1 MKRIFIV
8 AAMLFTLV
16 GMSVVSASV
25 ASASVCQSNGTSC
38 TAAGT
43 YSGPNAVING
53 NYGGF
58 SVVWTSSVAPP
69 YSTVPSPWTVYIT
82 YTNVT
87 LFSQTLGC
95 PGNWV
100 NASYVS
106 EEMSGG
112 SGDDGG
118 VSAASTT
125 CSQNPGLNVTVPHGG
140 TYTSFATF
148 GNVPWPGSTVAIQW
162 GDAGTTPSV
171 TPWRC
176 VQLPRSPWAGYAA
189 CGVNTASVSAKW
201 NVPPAIQDGNPN
213 SGAAFWVGLGGTT
226 SDVHG
231 TSTEL
236 EQTGTSSD
244 MVNGSPYYHAW
255 YELTP
260 AKPVELSQS
269 LYPVQFGDI
278 MSATV
283 SLINSNQY
291 HFALTD
297 HGPAGSSTNK
307 WAFTKT
313 VTDSNGSH
321 NSAEAIAEWASDNPN
336 CIPPTCPLT
345 DFSTVV
351 FSGIKIDGY
360 TIGSYHPNVIYMLEN
375 KVTVSSLRNGTA
387 YTAYFRHS

>member
-53 NYGGF
+53 NYGAF
-58 SVVWTSSVAPP
+58 SVVWTSSVVPS

-106 EEMSGG
+106 EEMSDG
-112 SGDDGG
+112 SGNDGG
-118 VSAASTT
+118 VAAASTT
-125 CSQNPGLNVTVPHGG
+125 CSQNPGLNVTVPSGG
-140 TYTSFATF
+140 TYRSFATF

-162 GDAGTTPSV
+162 GDAGTTASV
-171 TPWRC
+171 TPWIC
-176 VQLPRSPWAGYAA
+176 PKASSPWGGYVA
-189 CGVNTASVSAKW
+189 CGVNADSVSAKW

-226 SDVHG
+226 
-231 TSTEL
+231 TNL
-236 EQTGTSSD
+236 EQTGTASD
-244 MVNGSPYYHAW
+244 MVNGSPVYLAW

-260 AKPVELSQS
+260 AKPIALSNK
-269 LYPVQFGDI
+269 PVQFGDI
-278 MSATV
+278 MSGTV
-283 SLINSNQY
+283 SLTNGDQY

-297 HGPAGSSTNK
+297 HGPPGSSTDK
-307 WAFTKT
+307 WVFTKT
-313 VTDSNGSH
+313 VTYSKGGH
-321 NSAEAIAEWASDNPN
+321 NSGEALAEDSGGRDSL
-336 CIPPTCPLT
+336 PPGCPLT
-345 DFSTVV
+345 DFSTVA

-360 TIGSYHPNVIYMLEN
+360 SIGSYHPSVYQMVDN
-375 KVTVSSLRNGTA
+375 KATVSSLRNGTA
-387 YTAYFRHS
+387 YTAYFQHS